1 MKKISV
7 VVSCY
12 NEELMLPS
20 FYSVTKEVLEQCPW
34 DYELLFVNDG
44 SIDASYEILRGL
56 AEKDQHVRVVNF
68 SRNYGHEAA
77 MIAGIDYASGDGVV
91 CMDADLQHPP
101 ACIPQI
107 IEKLE
112 EGYDVIS
119 MIRTARADAGLVKK
133 MTSAMFYKVLN
144 AFSPIH
150 FEENSSD
157 FFAVSRRVAE
167 LLKVEYREHV
177 RYLRG
182 FVQSLGFRKT
192 TLSFEAGKREAGS
205 SHYSIR
211 KLIRF
216 SITTLC
222 GFSDAPLKLGI
233 YSGLL
238 AALAGVLLIIY
249 SLVNKVL
256 FDIPP
261 GYTTIIVALCFLFA
275 LTLIV
280 IGVIGE
286 YLGILL
292 AEVKNRPIYTV
303 MEVLGTEPDKEA
315 PEREQREE

>member
-1 MKKISV
+1 
-7 VVSCY
+7 
-12 NEELMLPS
+12 MLPS
-20 FYSVTKEVLEQCPW
+20 FYSVTEEVLRKCSW
-34 DYELLFVNDG
+34 DYEMIFVNDG
-44 SIDASYEILRGL
+44 STDRSMEILRGI
-56 AEKDQHVRVVNF
+56 AGKDSHVKVVNF

-77 MIAGIDYASGDGVV
+77 MIAGIDYSTGDGVV

-101 ACIPQI
+101 ACIPDI
-107 IEKLE
+107 IAKLE

-119 MIRTARADAGLVKK
+119 MIRTENADAGIVKK
-133 MTSAMFYKVLN
+133 VTSGLFYKILN

-157 FFAVSRRVAE
+157 FFAMSRRVAD
-167 LLKVEYREHV
+167 LLKKEYRENV

-182 FVQSLGFRKT
+182 FVQSLGFNKT
-192 TLSFEAGKREAGS
+192 TLEFKAGRREAGS
-205 SHYSIR
+205 SHYNLR

-233 YSGLL
+233 YSGMM
-238 AALAGVLLIIY
+238 AALAGVILIIY
-249 SLVNKVL
+249 SIVNKIF
-256 FDIPP
+256 FDTPA

-275 LTLIV
+275 LTLVV
-280 IGVIGE
+280 IGIIGE

-303 MEVLGTEPDKEA
+303 MEVLGEDTK
-315 PEREQREE
+315 